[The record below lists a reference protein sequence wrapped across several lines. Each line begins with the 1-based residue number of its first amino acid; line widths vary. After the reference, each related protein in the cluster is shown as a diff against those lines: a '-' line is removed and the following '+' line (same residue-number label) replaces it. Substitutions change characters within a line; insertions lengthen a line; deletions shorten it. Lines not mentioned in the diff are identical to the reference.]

1 MNSTTTANDVDFTT
15 SFPEPKKIM
24 VLEIRDRDR
33 KRFGRV
39 IPGDVAKGQHAEII
53 VGRRI
58 RLFGVERAGTRYVRC
73 PKTGKRILNEER
85 LYRRDFRIGDTA
97 EVRSYNL
104 TYTGTITA
112 ITEKTIAVIENHGT
126 SNAKAYRMSLYEFN
140 WRNWNFDAE
149 ECARRNA
156 ETMETI

>member
-1 MNSTTTANDVDFTT
+1 MNTATMMPANDISTR
-15 SFPEPKKIM
+15 FPEPKKVL
-24 VLEIRDRDR
+24 VLEIRDRDH

-58 RLFGVERAGTRYVRC
+58 RLFGVERGS
-73 PKTGKRILNEER
+73 GR
-85 LYRRDFRIGDTA
+85 LYRRDFRIGDVA
-97 EVRSYNL
+97 EVGSYNL

-112 ITEKTIAVIENHGT
+112 IGEKTITVVEDLGT
-126 SNAKAYRMSLYEFN
+126 PGAKTHRMSLHEFN

-149 ECARRNA
+149 ECARRNF